1 MGMSNFMAK
10 KIKVASILITIL
22 FLNLLILPLISAE
35 EQTDSDR
42 LLTIWMPGITED
54 NYFRQIQVS
63 EAEIQILKDN
73 ITNTLNIINST
84 LLPNSSGFSEITYEE
99 WQQISSNI
107 CVFLDSIE
115 LIIDDFPDI
124 DTTKLITRI
133 VEGFFLPLPGFFRP
147 KPIIS
152 AGIGNTMI
160 PFYDYETFL
169 GRMIRPM
176 LTRYQFGF
184 THIGGITRCRFT
196 IGKYFIFNTRFCGM
210 FINLG
215 DICFEQKMGPT
226 MYIGTVFTSR
236 I

>member
-1 MGMSNFMAK
+1 MAK

>member
-1 MGMSNFMAK
+1 MEMSNFMAK
-10 KIKVASILITIL
+10 KIKIVSILITLL
-22 FLNLLILPLISAE
+22 FLNLLILPIISAE
-35 EQTDSDR
+35 EQTDSDK
-42 LLTIWMPGITED
+42 LLTIWMPGITKD
-54 NYFRQIQVS
+54 NYFRQIQIS
-63 EAEIQILKDN
+63 EEEIQILIDN
-73 ITNTLNIINST
+73 INTTLDVINST
-84 LLPNSSGFSEITYEE
+84 LLPGSSGSTKITYEE

-107 CVFLDSIE
+107 CVFIDSID
-115 LIIDDFPDI
+115 LIIDDFPEI
-124 DTTKLITRI
+124 DTTKLVTRI

-147 KPIIS
+147 KPIVS
-152 AGIGNTMI
+152 AGIGNTII

-215 DICFEQKMGPT
+215 DICFEEKMGPT

>member
-1 MGMSNFMAK
+1 MAK
-10 KIKVASILITIL
+10 KKKFVSILITLL
-22 FLNLLILPLISAE
+22 FLNLLLPLINAE
-35 EQTDSDR
+35 AQTDSDR
-42 LLTIWMPGITED
+42 ILTIWMPGITED

-63 EAEIQILKDN
+63 EAEIEIIKDN
-73 ITNTLNIINST
+73 ISNTLNIINFT

-152 AGIGNTMI
+152 AGIGNTII

-215 DICFEQKMGPT
+215 DLCFEEKMGPT
-226 MYIGTVFTSR
+226 LYVGTVFTSR

>member
-1 MGMSNFMAK
+1 MAK
-10 KIKVASILITIL
+10 KIKITSILITLL
-22 FLNLLILPLISAE
+22 FSNLLILPIINAE

-42 LLTIWMPGITED
+42 LLTIWMPGITKD
-54 NYFRQIQVS
+54 NYFRQIQIT
-63 EAEIQILKDN
+63 EEEIRILIDN
-73 ITNTLNIINST
+73 INETLNVINST
-84 LLPNSSGFSEITYEE
+84 LLPSSSGSTKITYEE
-99 WQQISSNI
+99 WQQISSKI
-107 CVFLDSIE
+107 CAFIDSID
-115 LIIDDFPDI
+115 LIMDDFPEI
-124 DTTKLITRI
+124 DTTKLVTRI

-147 KPIIS
+147 KPIVS
-152 AGIGNTMI
+152 AGIGNTII

-215 DICFEQKMGPT
+215 DICFEEKMGPT

>member
-1 MGMSNFMAK
+1 MSNNSKFVSISIAGLFLTL
-10 KIKVASILITIL
+10 SILPII
-22 FLNLLILPLISAE
+22 NAE
-35 EQTDSDR
+35 ELIDTDKT
-42 LLTIWMPGITED
+42 LTLWMPGITQD

-63 EAEIQILKDN
+63 EEELQILKQN
-73 ITNTLNIINST
+73 IYNTLNVINTT
-84 LLPNSSGFSEITYEE
+84 LLPNSSGFSTITYDE
-99 WQQISSNI
+99 WQQISVKVCAFI
-107 CVFLDSIE
+107 DSIE

-124 DTTKLITRI
+124 DTTKLITKI

-147 KPIIS
+147 KPIVS
-152 AGIGNTMI
+152 AGIGNTII

-215 DICFEQKMGPT
+215 DILFEEKMGPT
-226 MYIGTVFTSR
+226 LYIGTVFTSR

>member
-1 MGMSNFMAK
+1 MAK

-147 KPIIS
+147 KPILS